1 MDNYISQ
8 YYKLL
13 KDEYKNL
20 RNMKNICPCR
30 IRNKEQYKKDIVKS
44 YNDIWKI
51 IHEFALD
58 LPIDYEKL
66 NRMHKEKVKIFYTEK
81 VSKIP
86 CITCNT
92 HYIEYV
98 TNNNLDNI
106 KNSLELIEW
115 TFELHNDVNKKTNK
129 KILSI
134 DDILEIY
141 KK

>member
-1 MDNYISQ
+1 MDNYINQ

-13 KDEYKNL
+13 EDEYKNL

-30 IRNKEQYKKDIVKS
+30 IRNKEKYKEDIIKS

-66 NRMHKEKVKIFYTEK
+66 NRMHKEKIKIFYTEK